1 MLHRFVAMT
10 ALTEAVRDALDTL
23 PVSMR
28 RLASEAGVPV
38 STLSRIA
45 SGQLGA
51 SPAVAR
57 AIVDALK
64 AWGIDLAEAEQ
75 RIEEELQRESEL
87 GG

>member
-1 MLHRFVAMT
+1 MT

-57 AIVDALK
+57 AIVDTLRT
-64 AWGIDLAEAEQ
+64 WGIDLAEAEQ
-75 RIEEELQRESEL
+75 RIEEELRRESDL

>member
-1 MLHRFVAMT
+1 MT

-51 SPAVAR
+51 SSAVAR

-75 RIEEELQRESEL
+75 RIEEELQRESDL

>member
-1 MLHRFVAMT
+1 MT
-10 ALTEAVRDALDTL
+10 ALTEAVRDVLGSL

-57 AIVDALK
+57 AIADALD
-64 AWGIDLAEAEQ
+64 AWGADLADAEL
-75 RIEEELQRESEL
+75 RIRAELHEGSDQ